1 MSSVE
6 RSACILVYAV
16 VAIADAIL
24 VVEYS
29 REDKIPQEAE
39 HEVVEKKP
47 APEWPAHG
55 TVEFKEV
62 VMQYRPGLPFVLKGL
77 SLKVDGGEKIGVV
90 GRCANGWCELGTGR
104 LIGVCRTGAG
114 KSSLMLALF
123 RIIELTSGSIT
134 IDGSAFTPQYEMVF
148 VC

>member
-1 MSSVE
+1 MH
-6 RSACILVYAV
+6 LFFAV
-16 VAIADAIL
+16 VIVSDVIS

-39 HEVVEKKP
+39 HEIVEEKP

-90 GRCANGWCELGTGR
+90 GRCADN
-104 LIGVCRTGAG
+104 
-114 KSSLMLALF
+114 
-123 RIIELTSGSIT
+123 
-134 IDGSAFTPQYEMVF
+134 
-148 VC
+148 

>member
-6 RSACILVYAV
+6 RSVCISVYAV
-16 VAIADAIL
+16 GMVSNAIS

-39 HEVVEKKP
+39 HEIVEEKP

-77 SLKVDGGEKIGVV
+77 SMKVDGGEKIGVV
-90 GRCANGWCELGTGR
+90 GRCADSLCEFRTRG
-104 LIGVCRTGAG
+104 LIFSAG
-114 KSSLMLALF
+114 PERGSLA
-123 RIIELTSGSIT
+123 
-134 IDGSAFTPQYEMVF
+134 
-148 VC
+148 